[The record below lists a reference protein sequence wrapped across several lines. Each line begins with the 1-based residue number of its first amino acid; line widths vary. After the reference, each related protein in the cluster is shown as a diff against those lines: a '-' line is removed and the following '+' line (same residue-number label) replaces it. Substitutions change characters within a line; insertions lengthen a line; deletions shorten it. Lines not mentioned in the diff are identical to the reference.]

1 MPISPNLHASWSL
14 CEDITSEPPLGLNHI
29 PMHRRARIRTILA
42 SYRSLVRP
50 ASARIWHLPPCMP
63 EIEELGWRRPYS
75 AAILK
80 MGEEVDKIEVRRE
93 AGKVPCH
100 HGQFAR
106 PG

>member
-1 MPISPNLHASWSL
+1 
-14 CEDITSEPPLGLNHI
+14 
-29 PMHRRARIRTILA
+29 
-42 SYRSLVRP
+42 
-50 ASARIWHLPPCMP
+50 MP

-80 MGEEVDKIEVRRE
+80 MGEEVGKIEVRRE

>member
-1 MPISPNLHASWSL
+1 MLHLSNQEQKEIQCDFASVW
-14 CEDITSEPPLGLNHI
+14 ERPLL
-29 PMHRRARIRTILA
+29 L
-42 SYRSLVRP
+42 
-50 ASARIWHLPPCMP
+50 P

-80 MGEEVDKIEVRRE
+80 MGEEVGKIEVRRE